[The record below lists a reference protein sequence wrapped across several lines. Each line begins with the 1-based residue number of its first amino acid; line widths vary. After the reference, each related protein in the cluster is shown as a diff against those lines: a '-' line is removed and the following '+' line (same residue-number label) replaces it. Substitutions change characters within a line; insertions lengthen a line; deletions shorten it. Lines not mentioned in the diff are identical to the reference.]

1 MTLLQLQYFRA
12 LARTLHYTRT
22 AEQLRIS
29 QPSLSYAISE
39 LEKELGVKL
48 FRKENQKVL
57 LTIYGQQF
65 LPYVDR
71 ALSLLQEGTSTLN
84 QMRTNSSQIVRLGY
98 FQSISASVIPTLIDG
113 FYKQYSAEH
122 ILFHFTEC
130 SSLSVLG
137 QLHSGAL
144 DLGFSFHRA
153 DWAESIA
160 VTRQNLYLAV
170 PSSHPLA
177 SHTSASFF
185 DFASEPQI
193 MLGQSSSLRDN
204 IDHAFYENNIIP
216 NIAFEVRECYAAL
229 QYVSLG
235 FGVSIL
241 PWIPAMDSPKI
252 KFLPILEQNK
262 EFTRTIY
269 FTYDRTR
276 VLSPA
281 AQKVRDYV
289 LENFSLNQESLEHH
303 ASL

>member
-12 LARTLHYTRT
+12 LSRTLHYTRT

-48 FRKENQKVL
+48 FRKENQKVM

-65 LPYVDR
+65 VPYVDH
-71 ALSLLQEGTSTLN
+71 ALSLLQEGTNTLN
-84 QMRTNSSQIVRLGY
+84 QMRTNSSQVVRLGY
-98 FQSISASVIPTLIDG
+98 FQSISASIIPTLIDG
-113 FYKQYSAEH
+113 FYKQEVSQH

-130 SSLSVLG
+130 SSLSVLS
-137 QLHSGAL
+137 QIHSASL

-160 VTRQNLYLAV
+160 VNHQTLYLAV

-177 SHTSASFF
+177 HCTAVSFF
-185 DFASEPQI
+185 DFAHEPQI
-193 MLGQSSSLRDN
+193 MLGPSSSLRSN

-241 PWIPAMDSPKI
+241 PWIPAMESPKI
-252 KFLPILEQNK
+252 KFLPILDQNG
-262 EFTRTIY
+262 EFTRTVY
-269 FTYDRTR
+269 FIYDRTR
-276 VLSPA
+276 SLSPA
-281 AQKVRDYV
+281 ALKVRNYV
-289 LENFSLNQESLEHH
+289 VENFSLDQHSAKSSNSL
-303 ASL
+303 